1 MRYFTWKLEL
11 VSNVLW
17 MVVASEPS
25 EFHLPDIYAQNQWP
39 SPKKGTNIYA
49 QNQWPSPKKG
59 TNV

>member
-1 MRYFTWKLEL
+1 
-11 VSNVLW
+11 

-59 TNV
+59 TNVSKHRRT